1 MEYNRLPKL
10 INKYPQTGN
19 YITTGVGKSSLFGL
33 YSDVNK
39 IDFKLELLDN
49 VTIVPDTKIRTVIA
63 IFEDRNDETPQYY
76 TSEFYH
82 RDLSA
87 ATVDANPYFINTSF
101 KPSNIVN
108 VYLKEIVNSLDS
120 YRAAELKRGIA
131 FARNNFILFSDA
143 GISNITPQ
151 SNTNTN
157 TNTNTNVNTAVDVNI
172 NNELNSINDSISK
185 LENQLLNVPNK
196 IVRTGFFGTKAIMEY
211 DGNEYISKIPFNRK
225 KQEDDIHNQLSE
237 KLLNFKN
244 RKKEIESQKINSEV
258 GAPVTTIVSKEL
270 KKENIKIDK
279 ATFLEKLKE
288 TGATP
293 TNPKDIIEINGVFV
307 DCLLLVK
314 YIDWV
319 MNEPALDEIENNGVI
334 PSINLL
340 DKYEQPKVVVV
351 DKLDSNNNTT
361 DPITK
366 EVKKIPIT
374 NEGTGNFFEYQIVR
388 LSIPAS
394 PADSTMTFKTS
405 TGEIVTIAIAD
416 YGYVGTYCI
425 EENSFNGNDTLY
437 QKTQLA
443 PCNVSAKVNDNGG
456 FGGGIRG
463 GGGGNN
469 YGGGSYDYYD
479 NQNRNIQYIDR
490 QRDFQNLE

>member
-1 MEYNRLPKL
+1 MQYNRLPKL
-10 INKYPQTGN
+10 TNKYPQTGN
-19 YITTGVGKSSLFGL
+19 YITTGVGQSSLFGL

-39 IDFKLELLDN
+39 VDFKLESLED
-49 VTIVPDTKIRTVIA
+49 VTIVPDTKMRTIVA
-63 IFEDRNDETPQYY
+63 IYEDRNDETPQYY

-87 ATVDANPYFINTSF
+87 AIVDANPYFVNTSF

-143 GISNITPQ
+143 GISNITPLV
-151 SNTNTN
+151 NTNAASV
-157 TNTNTNVNTAVDVNI
+157 VNGNL
-172 NNELNSINDSISK
+172 NNELNSISDSISK
-185 LENQLLNVPNK
+185 LENQLLNVPNR

-244 RKKEIESQKINSEV
+244 RKKEIESQKINSDV
-258 GAPVTTIVSKEL
+258 GTPVTTIVSKEL

-319 MNEPALDEIENNGVI
+319 MTEPSLDEIDNNGVI

-340 DKYEQPKVVVV
+340 DKYEQPKVVVI
-351 DKLDSNNNTT
+351 DKLDSNNNTA

-366 EVKKIPIT
+366 EVKKIPVA
-374 NEGTGNFFEYQIVR
+374 NEGTGNFFQYEIVR

-394 PADSTMTFKTS
+394 EAASTMTFKTS
-405 TGEIVTIAIAD
+405 TGEIVTIAVAD

-425 EENSFNGNDTLY
+425 EENSFNGSDTFY

-443 PCNVSAKVNDNGG
+443 PCNNGG
-456 FGGGIRG
+456 NSGTNGPGGSSGGGS
-463 GGGGNN
+463 N

-479 NQNRNIQYIDR
+479 NQNRNIQYIDK
-490 QRDFQNLE
+490 QRDFQNLQ

>member
-10 INKYPQTGN
+10 TNKYPQTGN
-19 YITTGVGKSSLFGL
+19 YITTGVGQSSLFGL

-39 IDFKLELLDN
+39 VDFKLESLED
-49 VTIVPDTKIRTVIA
+49 VTIVPDTKMRTIVA
-63 IFEDRNDETPQYY
+63 VYEDRNDETPQYY

-87 ATVDANPYFINTSF
+87 AIVDANPYFINTSF

-143 GISNITPQ
+143 GITNAKPTLPPNDANKNE
-151 SNTNTN
+151 NTGIGGNL
-157 TNTNTNVNTAVDVNI
+157 

-185 LENQLLNVPNK
+185 LENQLLNVPNR
-196 IVRTGFFGTKAIMEY
+196 IVRTGFFGSKAIMEY
-211 DGNEYISKIPFNRK
+211 DGSEYISKIPFNRK

-237 KLLNFKN
+237 KLSNLKD

-293 TNPKDIIEINGVFV
+293 ANPKDIIEINGVFV

-319 MNEPALDEIENNGVI
+319 MTEPSLDEIDNNGVI

-366 EVKKIPIT
+366 EVKKIPIS
-374 NEGTGNFFEYQIVR
+374 NEGTGKFFEYEIVR

-394 PADSTMTFKTS
+394 AADSTITFKTS
-405 TGEIVTIAIAD
+405 TGEIMTIAVSD

-425 EENSFNGNDTLY
+425 EENSFNGNSTLY

-443 PCNVSAKVNDNGG
+443 PCNNRGNSGTNGPG
-456 FGGGIRG
+456 G